1 MIPIV
6 MLAGVLIFFGLF
18 PSPLIDLIHT
28 GAMSLMGKISDIG
41 MIMGGF

>member
-18 PSPLIDLIHT
+18 PSPLIDLIHS